1 MAAISF
7 QEGLRKLSFT
17 IRRWLNDNAIIN
29 KGTLINNFDLNDFTN
44 TGSSGYY
51 FLSETNSYINAPNN
65 FSKEGILI
73 NFVNSDNF
81 YQLILD
87 LDNCFY
93 IRTKN
98 NNIWFSWKNYNV
110 STFEE
115 QILNINE
122 FIGNVEEPKETSII
136 KKIEKIEE
144 NSKELEKKVEKL
156 EYVSKG
162 VLYKDVTN
170 EGIAKGVTITDD
182 VLPYGAISMI
192 GGASYTRA
200 RNCIPFPYDIGTG
213 SYFINGIRR
222 TIYSHAMIEYHGTA
236 TKDVNDWLF
245 IKANGWNPGKHK
257 FLLSGCYP
265 GGSDDTYYLQV
276 ALFETASSTVPLLLV
291 RDYGDGAVV
300 DASDLEYE
308 CMILSFVIK
317 SGAYIDGN
325 IYPQLDI
332 DKRTPWEPY
341 KLCNTPVK
349 RIVRTSGVMPSEL
362 KTVSCSCCHLDIY
375 NDKKHMR
382 LITSREVTN
391 ASVQFTLTNLI
402 RNKKYTLFIKV
413 ADESEIP
420 LSGLL
425 NDDSLVGL
433 VHGNTIKN
441 AIRFNKMDED
451 GILRYPFSA
460 SGVYDLYIGID
471 FKGRMPT
478 GSQLTLCFDLR
489 EDDIPIPS
497 NVFEESSKT
506 VVYEIP
512 DTVDFVINEEFDA
525 YYGDG
530 IINQDGYSS
539 YNYIDFDEKKYHRNV
554 LRMNHFDDWSSS
566 PYITDYSTMVCDVA
580 NDSDYSKVADI
591 SRCINEDDPIIP
603 ITKGDII
610 TFETKDG
617 EVPVPVPY
625 RIKYQVKI

>member
-170 EGIAKGVTITDD
+170 EGIAKSVTITND

-308 CMILSFVIK
+308 CMSLSFVIK
-317 SGAYIDGN
+317 AGVSIDDTVK
-325 IYPQLDI
+325 PQLEIGD
-332 DKRTPWEPY
+332 RTEFEPY
-341 KLCNTPVK
+341 TLKHIPIKRLTRINGATSFNPEKVSESQCTCSIDNTNKSIKLTVNNKATWLSIDIMPPV
-349 RIVRTSGVMPSEL
+349 
-362 KTVSCSCCHLDIY
+362 
-375 NDKKHMR
+375 
-382 LITSREVTN
+382 
-391 ASVQFTLTNLI
+391 ASVSGTSE
-402 RNKKYTLFIKV
+402 KYTLFLKILDHNSVIRNYQSSIGTKKV
-413 ADESEIP
+413 GA
-420 LSGLL
+420 
-425 NDDSLVGL
+425 
-433 VHGNTIKN
+433 NTISSSKKFSDIN
-441 AIRFNKMDED
+441 HNGVLI
-451 GILRYPFSA
+451 YPFSIS
-460 SGVYDLYIGID
+460 SGRCLSIYIDL
-471 FKGRMPT
+471 T
-478 GSQLTLCFDLR
+478 EQLYPGEVITLGFDIR
-489 EDDIPIPS
+489 NGNVSSAPD
-497 NVFEESSKT
+497 NVFEPSVKT
-506 VVYEIP
+506 IVFENPSELIDDCP
-512 DTVDFVINEEFDA
+512 DYGVGVDTLDE
-525 YYGDG
+525 YG
-530 IINQDGYSS
+530 NAQ
-539 YNYIDFDEKKYHRNV
+539 YNYIDYENRIYHRRVMVTNNISAPILSDGVNAIEENV
-554 LRMNHFDDWSSS
+554 RNPKEYPISSHIDD
-566 PYITDYSTMVCDVA
+566 DML
-580 NDSDYSKVADI
+580 
-591 SRCINEDDPIIP
+591 IIP
-603 ITKGDII
+603 MSKDDIFI
-610 TFETKDG
+610 FETADG
-617 EVPVPVPY
+617 ETPIPVPY
-625 RIKYQVKI
+625 KFKYQVKI